1 MRSISRTSLFALR
14 LRCLYCRQPSRPN
27 SPGQGR
33 SDGEDLPQAIAD
45 QAAVRGIVNIGL
57 DHEGIGPHFLGRLR
71 FQPVAFVDDRLID
84 LVDGLGTQ
92 QIDVPLDPP
101 PIEFLYVL
109 LLALPVADPH
119 ELAQGVVVLGE
130 ILELVVV

>member
-1 MRSISRTSLFALR
+1 M
-14 LRCLYCRQPSRPN
+14 
-27 SPGQGR
+27 
-33 SDGEDLPQAIAD
+33 
-45 QAAVRGIVNIGL
+45 NIGL

-119 ELAQGVVVLGE
+119 EFAQGVVVLGE
-130 ILELVVV
+130 ILELVVVVIAPQPHRREDKDFPVAQTWPPVLGLDSPLTSRAMALRIELRTLGVL